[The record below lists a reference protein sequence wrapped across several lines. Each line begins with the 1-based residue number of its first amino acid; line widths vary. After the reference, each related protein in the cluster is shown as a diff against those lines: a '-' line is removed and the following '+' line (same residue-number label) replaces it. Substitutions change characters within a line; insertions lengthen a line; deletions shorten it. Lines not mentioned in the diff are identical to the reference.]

1 MIDKLDDILK
11 YLLIEHILGGVG
23 VDSYEVKIKMVQL
36 HIFVN

>member
-23 VDSYEVKIKMVQL
+23 VDSYEVKINMVQL
-36 HIFVN
+36 HIIVN